1 MADTKPLED
10 AQAQLNATAVKLKA
24 ELEQSALTRNNELA
38 ATLTKQF
45 TDQLEAFKAEL
56 TKSLP
61 PRFSVP
67 GLPVGDGTQKDAF
80 SLHRAALGFRHNDWS
95 LAPMEGDFFH
105 SKEHREF
112 ISKAASFGVDA
123 AGGFLI
129 PVEVSSKIIEK
140 LQPKTIAFSL
150 GVQQMSVGNVASLT
164 MNRQTGDATATWVG
178 EMQTAAASQ
187 VTYDQMTVSPKA
199 LSVKGDLS
207 NLLQLLGSNAAEM
220 KFIDNAA
227 KAMAR
232 GIDRGVLV
240 GPSVT
245 SNKAPIGIA
254 GTSGVLTSTTASL
267 DYDKIVDFEDK
278 IRAANAFEGS
288 LGWVMTEAQYTVVRK
303 LKDTSGQP
311 IVYRSL
317 TEKGLRELFGF
328 PLYTT
333 TAMGTTGANTFAFG
347 DWSQATLYDWFGGI
361 IMKRS
366 DSSDTALDNDLTRVT
381 LRRYCD
387 VGVDQPTAFCFA
399 SA

>member
-140 LQPKTIAFSL
+140 LQPKTIAFNL

-187 VTYDQMTVSPKA
+187 LTYDQMTVSPKA

-278 IRAANAFEGS
+278 IRAANAFAGS
-288 LGWVMTEAQYTVVRK
+288 LGWAMTEAQYTVVRK

>member
-1 MADTKPLED
+1 MDPIALAAEQAKLE
-10 AQAQLNATAVKLKA
+10 AVGVKLKA
-24 ELEQSALTRNNELA
+24 QLEADALKRDAELT
-38 ATLTKQF
+38 ATLTREFEARLK
-45 TDQLEAFKAEL
+45 TVLEELEKKAV
-56 TKSLP
+56 P
-61 PRFSVP
+61 QFSVP
-67 GLPVGDGTQKDAF
+67 GMPVGDGTQKDAF

-95 LAPMEGDFFH
+95 LAPMEGDYFH
-105 SKEHREF
+105 SKTHRDF
-112 ISKAASFGVDA
+112 ITKAASFGIDA

-129 PVEVSSKIIEK
+129 PTEVSGRIIEK
-140 LQPKTIAFSL
+140 LQSASIAFAL

-164 MNRQTGDATATWVG
+164 MNRQTGDATAYWVG
-178 EMQTAAASQ
+178 EMATGTASQ
-187 VTYDQMTVSPKA
+187 LEYAQMTVSPKA

-232 GIDRGVLV
+232 GIDRGVLI
-240 GPSVT
+240 GPATV

-254 GTSGVLTSTTASL
+254 GTTGVLTSTSASL
-267 DYDKIVDFEDK
+267 DYDKLVDFEAA
-278 IRAANAFEGS
+278 IRGANAYAGR
-288 LGWVMTEAQYTVVRK
+288 LGWAMTESQRTVIRK

-317 TEKGLRELFGF
+317 TAAGQTELLGF
-328 PLYTT
+328 PMFST
-333 TAMGTTGANTFAFG
+333 TAMGTTGANTLAFG
-347 DWSQATLYDWFGGI
+347 DWSMATLYEWFGGI

-381 LRRYCD
+381 LRRYVD